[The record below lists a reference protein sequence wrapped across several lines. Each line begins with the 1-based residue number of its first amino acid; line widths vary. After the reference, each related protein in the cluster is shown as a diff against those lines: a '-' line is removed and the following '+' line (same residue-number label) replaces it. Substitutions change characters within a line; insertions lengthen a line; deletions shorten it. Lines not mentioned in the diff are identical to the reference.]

1 MSGAFATCILEFAD
15 EVIPSWDVLFELAE
29 SEETAVDHPEWT
41 PRWIGLDTVLQLRR
55 LGGYDN
61 DIQVRLHI
69 WIRCEGFIRIDALQK
84 GLRESVSIAEAASDL
99 INTEGYQTVRVLTY
113 CS

>member
-29 SEETAVDHPEWT
+29 SEETAVDHPGWT
-41 PRWIGLDTVLQLRR
+41 PRWIGLDTVLQFRR

-61 DIQVRLHI
+61 DVQVRLHI
-69 WIRCEGFIRIDALQK
+69 WIRCEGFIRVDALQK

-99 INTEGYQTVRVLTY
+99 INIKGYQTVRVLTY